1 MTMGLDSERTQRERY
16 RVLIEDVADGF
27 FETNLRG
34 QFTFFNDA
42 LCRIFGYDRAEI
54 ENRSFREFMDVDN
67 AAIAFDSFNDLFVT
81 GRSAYHIHWEILRKD
96 GEKRYLETSASLIVD
111 DYGQKVGFRGIARD
125 ITDRY
130 LAQQALK
137 ESQECVLE
145 QYRTSAR
152 AERRFRTLLE
162 FLPDPVFVLDMDNR
176 VTYLNPAFTG
186 TFGWTLKELAGKRI
200 PFIPHGLKEQ
210 TRKGTQKLFQE
221 KLVSGFETQRLTKD
235 ERSLHVLLDAAIF
248 YEDENEPAGQ
258 VVLLRDIT
266 KEKQVDRTNQALFR
280 IARALPSYQDLETL
294 LKYIIGEVQQLV
306 GVEGASV
313 ILLDK
318 EKQEFFFHAAAYD
331 DTRTGEKIKEIRF
344 PVDKGVAGQVYRTGQ
359 PLIVPDTSQSPY
371 FFHEVDQK
379 SQYQTR
385 NMLDVPIRTQEEMIG
400 VLCAVNKKQ
409 GEFTPADVDLLSTV
423 ASTVA
428 LPVANAR
435 VNQALNKSYNE
446 VQNLNR
452 AKDRVIHHLSHEL
465 KTPVSVLGASLR
477 ILEKQLSSSN
487 AQQWQKSLLRA
498 RRNLKRLLEMQYEI
512 EDILREGHYRTHR
525 MLTHFIEACG
535 DTLEALAQ
543 EYSGS
548 EHLAEALRRRID
560 GLFGPG
566 DVQPE
571 QIELCAFV
579 EDTVANIRPRMAHR
593 GCRLELNPCEP
604 AWTVIPS
611 EVLIKT
617 VTGLI
622 RNAVE
627 NTPDGSCV
635 EIEMQGDAKGATL
648 IISDRGVGI
657 TEQDQKLIMQNY
669 FSARETM
676 QYASRQPFDF
686 AAGGKGFDLL
696 RMQFFA
702 ERYGFAIQLQSERC
716 RFIPK
721 AEDQCPGAVQRC
733 AHCHT
738 ADDCLSS
745 GGTIVKVTFISSPTV
760 DPNAPTVPAGPP
772 VLEKKAPRR

>member
-1 MTMGLDSERTQRERY
+1 MALESERTQRERY

-42 LCRIFGYDRAEI
+42 LCHIFGYERAEI
-54 ENRSFREFMDVDN
+54 QKRSFRDFMDAEN
-67 AAIAFDSFNDLFVT
+67 AAIAFESFNDLFLT
-81 GRSAYHIHWEILRKD
+81 GKAAYHIHWEILRKD

-111 DYGQKVGFRGIARD
+111 DFGQKIGFRGIARD
-125 ITDRY
+125 TTDRY

-162 FLPDPVFVLDMDNR
+162 FLPDPVFVLDLENR
-176 VTYLNPAFTG
+176 VTYLNPAFTS
-186 TFGWTLKELAGKRI
+186 TFGWTLDELTGKRI
-200 PFIPHGLKEQ
+200 PFVPQGAREQ
-210 TRKGTQKLFQE
+210 TRKGTKKLFQE
-221 KLVSGFETQRLTKD
+221 KLVSGFETSRLTRD
-235 ERSLHVLLDAAIF
+235 GRSLNVLLDAAIF
-248 YEDENEPAGQ
+248 YEDDDEPAGQ

-266 KEKQVDRTNQALFR
+266 KEKQIDRTNQALFR
-280 IARALPSYQDLETL
+280 IARALPSYQNLDAL

-318 EKQEFFFHAAAYD
+318 ENQEFFFHAAAYD

-371 FFHEVDQK
+371 FFQEVDQK
-379 SQYQTR
+379 SEYRTR

-400 VLCAVNKKQ
+400 ILCAVNKKE

-428 LPVANAR
+428 LPIANAR
-435 VNQALNKSYNE
+435 VNQALNRSYSE
-446 VQNLNR
+446 VKNLNR

-477 ILEKQLSSSN
+477 IFEQRLAGSN
-487 AQQWQKSLLRA
+487 AQNWQKSLVRA
-498 RRNLKRLLEMQYEI
+498 QRNLKRLLEMQYEI
-512 EDILREGHYRTHR
+512 EDILRERHYRTHG
-525 MLTHFIEACG
+525 MLSHFIDACG
-535 DTLEALAQ
+535 DTLEALA
-543 EYSGS
+543 E
-548 EHLAEALRRRID
+548 EHCGGVQVVQTLRREID
-560 GLFGPG
+560 RLFGPR

-571 QIELCAFV
+571 QIDVCTFV
-579 EDTVANIRPRMAHR
+579 ETALNKVSLSMAHR
-593 GCRLELNPCEP
+593 SCLLEFKPCQT
-604 AWTVIPS
+604 AWALLPP
-611 EVLIKT
+611 EVLTKT

-627 NTPDGSCV
+627 NTPDHSR
-635 EIEMQGDAKGATL
+635 IEVAVQQGAKGAVL
-648 IISDRGVGI
+648 VIADRGVGI
-657 TEQDQKLIMQNY
+657 TAQDQKLIFQNY
-669 FSARETM
+669 FSARETLH
-676 QYASRQPFDF
+676 YASRQPFDF

-696 RMQFFA
+696 RMQLFA
-702 ERYGFAIQLQSERC
+702 ERFGFAIQLHSERC
-716 RFIPK
+716 RYIPR
-721 AEDQCPGAVQRC
+721 AEDQCPGDARRC
-733 AHCHT
+733 EHCHT
-738 ADDCLSS
+738 TNDCLAS
-745 GGTIVKVTFISSPTV
+745 GGTTVTVAFEPLPGV
-760 DPNAPTVPAGPP
+760 DDSG
-772 VLEKKAPRR
+772 